1 MRFLFRL
8 DLSLHTGAGNFFGIL
23 IFGTKHGVNAVCRR
37 RRELL
42 YGSVYLCD
50 IYACFAGMRTCLI
63 SAPRIRRIVT
73 VKNTRAETNVEKGSD
88 RSACTRSYSFIFGF
102 QATCD

>member
-42 YGSVYLCD
+42 YCSVYLCD

-73 VKNTRAETNVEKGSD
+73 RVHRFVFRWNPAVRRKRNSVPEFRWISD
-88 RSACTRSYSFIFGF
+88 EIC
-102 QATCD
+102 